1 MTYKTTIIRSAL
13 WYNESKKTVHYML
26 NGLNKSELTKKAT
39 EDNIYQVDTETR
51 SKNIAS
57 TTYNRMSVYSEDL
70 LEEFIKT
77 DITTS
82 KVMVLISIMATD
94 KLFYEYMNEVYK
106 EHKILDNKQ
115 LTKKELDKFIEQKKI
130 ENEKI
135 SQWSDGVI
143 RRMKS
148 TYIKILKDAGLIDQ
162 DNNIKSIYIDY
173 DVEKLLRKTKFENFL
188 DIII

>member
-1 MTYKTTIIRSAL
+1 
-13 WYNESKKTVHYML
+13 ML
-26 NGLNKSELTKKAT
+26 NGLNKSEITKKAT

-57 TTYNRMSVYSEDL
+57 TTYNRMSVYSKDL

-94 KLFYEYMNEVYK
+94 KLFYEYMNEIYK

-148 TYIKILKDAGLIDQ
+148 TYIKILKEAGLIDQ
-162 DNNIKSIYIDY
+162 DNNIKSVYIDY

>member
-26 NGLNKSELTKKAT
+26 NGLNKSEITKKAT

-57 TTYNRMSVYSEDL
+57 TTYNRMSVYSKDL

-94 KLFYEYMNEVYK
+94 KLFYEYMNEIYK

-148 TYIKILKDAGLIDQ
+148 TYIKILKEAGLIDQ
-162 DNNIKSIYIDY
+162 DNNIKSVYIDY

>member
-188 DIII
+188 AIII